1 MTATAE
7 TPAYPCTCRPG
18 CPHTMG
24 DPAGE
29 GHGWATPCYRRWERA
44 GRPDGGPPVP
54 KPHTATG
61 RPATRAET
69 AQRMERFTVLRTQGL
84 TVAAIAAEMGIHLR
98 AAEHYAA
105 KYRQQVRDDLAA
117 AQIDWPLPASPLP
130 GVTHWSGKAAC
141 RGHWGLFYAP
151 DGPETQRA
159 KEIRDAK
166 AKSLCAACPVRAEC
180 GAEAA
185 SGPGRSGTWAGLSED
200 DRERD
205 KKQRKNASR
214 RAAARRDQGA
224 EVAA

>member
-7 TPAYPCTCRPG
+7 TRAYPCTCREG

-29 GHGWATPCYRRWERA
+29 GHGWATACYRRWERA
-44 GRPDGGPPVP
+44 GKPDTGPPPP
-54 KPHTATG
+54 KPPAAVS
-61 RPATRAET
+61 RPGTRAAV
-69 AQRMERFTVLRTQGL
+69 AQRMERFTALRTQGL
-84 TVAAIAAEMGIHLR
+84 TVAAIAAEMGMPLR

-105 KYRQQVRDDLAA
+105 KFRQQVRDELAA
-117 AQIDWPLPASPLP
+117 AQIDWPVPASPVP
-130 GVTHWSGKAAC
+130 GVSHWSGKAAC

-151 DGPETQRA
+151 DGPEAQLA
-159 KEIRDAK
+159 KEIREAK
-166 AKSLCAACPVRAEC
+166 AKSLCAACPVRVQC
-180 GAEAA
+180 RDEAA
-185 SGPGRSGTWAGLSED
+185 KGPGRSGTWAGVSED

-214 RAAARRDQGA
+214 RVAARREQGT